1 MVEKE
6 SSRSSEIAEP
16 TTPLQVAEIDSATT
30 TTTTTTAI
38 ISTTTSVTPAAP
50 ELDPREETVV
60 DVGEDINIVDI
71 DSANPVNNDN
81 EIIPLHHQD
90 KATPRFRT
98 HKHNRGRFGSARR
111 NGVNRH
117 RKKETVTVELHHEKD
132 DVTDRIPLD
141 ISQTASNLFLSTFMG
156 SQRTERPI
164 ISSTMSRM
172 VVMSRAEVGEKSTS
186 GIND

>member
-6 SSRSSEIAEP
+6 SSRSSEIAET
-16 TTPLQVAEIDSATT
+16 TTPLQVAEIDLA
-30 TTTTTTAI
+30 TTTTTAI

-71 DSANPVNNDN
+71 DSANPVNNNN
-81 EIIPLHHQD
+81 EIKPLHHQD
-90 KATPRFRT
+90 KAKPRFKT
-98 HKHNRGRFGSARR
+98 HKHNPGRFGSARR

-117 RKKETVTVELHHEKD
+117 RKKESVTGGLHHEKD